1 MCGGNC
7 VGRVSKCI
15 GFVISTPVILYGGSI
30 YRIVPLYTP
39 YIHTRRM
46 VKAREG
52 RAASQ
57 KTHAP
62 RSADSKINQKKI
74 GDGFGLVISCNAA
87 IYSQQCKKKDVG
99 VHVFLFGVYRDVFKT
114 LKKSGISMQKSL
126 SIACHT
132 HTS

>member
-15 GFVISTPVILYGGSI
+15 GFVISTPVILNGGYI
-30 YRIVPLYTP
+30 YIFWCLYTP

-52 RAASQ
+52 RAALQ

-62 RSADSKINQKKI
+62 RSADFKINQKKL

-87 IYSQQCKKKDVG
+87 IYS
-99 VHVFLFGVYRDVFKT
+99 
-114 LKKSGISMQKSL
+114 
-126 SIACHT
+126 
-132 HTS
+132 

>member
-1 MCGGNC
+1 M
-7 VGRVSKCI
+7 GRVSKRI
-15 GFVISTPVILYGGSI
+15 GFVISTPVILNGGYI
-30 YRIVPLYTP
+30 YIFGCLYTP
-39 YIHTRRM
+39 YILTRRM
-46 VKAREG
+46 VKARDG
-52 RAASQ
+52 RAALQ

-62 RSADSKINQKKI
+62 RSADFKINQKKI
-74 GDGFGLVISCNAA
+74 RDVLGLVISFKAA

-114 LKKSGISMQKSL
+114 LKRLGISMQKSL